1 MKNAAELFLSQW
13 QENKL
18 QQNQLAEQIDGLFA
32 DLLKQYALLEQS
44 VDKKNDFFLKDDYV
58 RIVVEIKAHERIGK
72 QWPGNWNS
80 LPMLADMLTPI
91 VGWLVSPNSL
101 WRTINKIENYEDEIR
116 RRAVQLRP

>member
-44 VDKKNDFFLKDDYV
+44 AEKKNDFFSKT
-58 RIVVEIKAHERIGK
+58 IMSA
-72 QWPGNWNS
+72 S
-80 LPMLADMLTPI
+80 L
-91 VGWLVSPNSL
+91 S
-101 WRTINKIENYEDEIR
+101 R
-116 RRAVQLRP
+116 